1 MRIGITG
8 SYASGKGTVCSFF
21 ESFGATVIDTDIIAR
36 ELVEP
41 GSSLLASITATF
53 GQKFLNADGS
63 LNRRELGKHVFSD
76 PEKTK
81 TLNTLL
87 HPAILQETLKKSSSH
102 GITYVINAPV
112 LFEAGFDEYM
122 DIIITVSTGMESII
136 NRGRKRDGLTEDEII
151 SRISRQFSLKEKE
164 SRADYIIDNSG
175 DLENTKRQVIEIWN
189 KIFS

>member
-21 ESFGATVIDTDIIAR
+21 EACGATVIDTDIIAR

-41 GSSLLASITATF
+41 GSLLLASIIAAF
-53 GQKFLNADGS
+53 GQRFLNSDGT
-63 LNRRELGKHVFSD
+63 LNRRELGKNVFSD

-81 TLNTLL
+81 TLNALF
-87 HPAILQETLKKSSSH
+87 HPAILQKTLNKTSSS
-102 GITYVINAPV
+102 GIPYVINAPV
-112 LFEAGFDEYM
+112 LFEAGFDRYM
-122 DIIITVSTGMESII
+122 DVIITVSSDNESLIK
-136 NRGRKRDGLTEDEII
+136 RGKKRDGLTEVEII

-164 SRADYIIDNSG
+164 AGADYIIDNSG

>member
-21 ESFGATVIDTDIIAR
+21 EECGATVIDTDIIAR
-36 ELVEP
+36 EIVEP
-41 GSSLLASITATF
+41 GSPLLANIISTF
-53 GQKFLNADGS
+53 GERFLNADGS

-76 PEKTK
+76 PENTK

-87 HPAILQETLKKSSSH
+87 HPAILQETLKRTVSPD
-102 GITYVINAPV
+102 IPYVINAPV
-112 LFEAGFDEYM
+112 LFEAGFDSHM
-122 DIIITVSTGMESII
+122 DVIITVSASIESLID
-136 NRGRKRDGLTEDEII
+136 RGVKRDGLSKEEII

-164 SRADYIIDNSG
+164 ARADYIIDNSG